1 VNRLTL
7 VLILVLSSLMAC
19 TGSFE
24 DSGTPVRLVLSVNP
38 SSSKEIACIGQKL
51 TVPKPGLVLLDP
63 NRFSSTTNQ
72 TESCGAFVDL
82 PGVPFNAV
90 NGAELTGAPSIFV
103 SIPSQSVIRQFI
115 YAPSSNNNT
124 VQEPNTLTQ
133 KLEFKYTPKDVTDDP
148 AFCPTQLAIIRDNQS
163 SGNNQRLAVL
173 DNPNDV
179 KDPCGKNTT
188 RLPRIVIFNTSD
200 GSIFRRID
208 ISKVNNFINGAS
220 KEISIALLNNRLY
233 VLGEFASQYKITSF
247 DLNAADPNAIEN
259 TITSDQSRLPPT
271 YSSFPTVSS
280 KVNLSLVQNG
290 LLASLSDNNSGQVF
304 PIVEDT
310 TLKTIAF
317 GEERRAGSLA
327 TDPPLGKTT
336 AVRSNASS
344 PSISSNFTLFLRPNN
359 ILFQRSTQFATQSI
373 DASLDATFP
382 ADNTIWVLN
391 ASRLRKVDT
400 RDFPE
405 KPQFDT
411 GIDLTD
417 LNPGNLVWTL
427 NENQ

>member
-1 VNRLTL
+1 VRTL
-7 VLILVLSSLMAC
+7 FLLLLMLLISSC

-24 DSGTPVRLVLSVNP
+24 DSGTPVRLILSVNP

-51 TVPKPGLVLLDP
+51 TVPKPGLVLLNP
-63 NRFSSTTNQ
+63 NRFSSTANQ
-72 TESCGAFVDL
+72 AESCGAFVEL
-82 PGVPFNAV
+82 PGAPFNAV

-103 SIPSQSVIRQFI
+103 SIPSQSVIKQFI
-115 YAPSSNNNT
+115 YKDT
-124 VQEPNTLTQ
+124 VQDPNTLTQ
-133 KLEFKYTPKDVTDDP
+133 KLEFKYTPKESTDDP
-148 AFCPTQLAIIRDNQS
+148 AFCPTQLVVSRD
-163 SGNNQRLAVL
+163 NQRLAVL

-179 KDPCGKNTT
+179 SANCGGS
-188 RLPRIVIFNTSD
+188 RIPRIVIFNISNA
-200 GSIFRRID
+200 SIVTRID
-208 ISKVNNFINGAS
+208 ISKVNSFIRADS

-247 DLNAADPNAIEN
+247 DLNAADPNTN
-259 TITSDQSRLPPT
+259 SSTITSDQSKLPPT
-271 YSSFPTVSS
+271 FSSFPTNNP
-280 KVNLSLVQNG
+280 KVDLSIVQNV
-290 LLASLSDNNSGQVF
+290 LLASLSNENGGQVF
-304 PIVEDT
+304 PIVENT

-327 TDPPLGKTT
+327 TDLPIGKTT
-336 AVRSNASS
+336 TVRSNASS
-344 PSISSNFTLFLRPNN
+344 SSISSNFTLFLRPNN

-373 DASLDATFP
+373 DSPIDATFP